1 MALVHLGRLLY
12 NQAMPHATKSALQ
25 DAREAFI
32 AGLARR
38 ADALRPVVESFL
50 ADPGAPVVRAEL
62 QRRLH
67 SLLASAQLFEEPSL
81 VAQLQRLTSR
91 LDEVGLD
98 AEAWQ
103 QSDSDLLVSLL
114 ASLDPQVSRAQVSGV
129 APAPA
134 SLPPREPPRSKPPER
149 QIEPLLRSAQ
159 HVANEASVR
168 PPSVAPRPANRPP
181 APVPTHQLGAVMLTR
196 VLLVCSRP
204 HAAELRSVL
213 DEAPIELLH
222 AADPEQA
229 LALLERARP
238 SYALIAA
245 EFATLPDI
253 DLVAR
258 LRQDPHQPVDGVYL
272 MLPHGATYDVE
283 FVRQTG
289 ADGVL
294 IEPISWEMLGPLLD
308 RGGAML
314 DSDEHTEPDEKLSLE
329 GGLSEAFAQAE
340 SAAAGAHRH
349 VLESAR
355 VPRATPPAIPQ
366 SLPGAQTVPPAIAQS
381 PSVLAQLQ
389 RVAAESG
396 VASGTESGR
405 AATEGGPSNG
415 VARVAA
421 DSGAPEGALDAQ
433 AARPAAESGVWSGLA
448 GAQAALVEPALP
460 SKRPAHVAAEALAQ
474 GASLRL
480 PGAAGGNQSVL
491 AQVQAARAAAEAAAR
506 SSAASVLPQ
515 VQAARATIAE
525 LAALSGTSSVLAQVQ
540 AARTSLAEHL
550 APVASSSADKPLET
564 GRVRPL
570 IGRRVLIVDDDP
582 AMLWFFSGVVRDAGG
597 EALQA
602 RDGADGLDIARRKR
616 PQLVLSDIL
625 MPKLDGFALRRAL
638 ARDLY
643 LERTPVLL
651 LSWKGDPVEDA
662 EARGTNASGMLRK
675 EASVPDVLA
684 AIERALAPRKQLEQ
698 ALRAQ
703 DDVTGQV
710 DDLGIVSL
718 IECVVAARPDV
729 RLTVEDAA
737 DLFEIGIAE
746 ANQIS
751 VTRTAAD
758 GTFTRG
764 ERALLQL
771 IGVTHGRFH
780 ASKRSTSLRSPVQT
794 PLKPALHA
802 AVSELTALIDGVSSE
817 RLAQVARVTFDEDAL
832 ASRLPDTP
840 AIQPIVAELRAHGLS
855 PTQLLAEGKFSSG
868 ELAACLMPLA
878 RQAVVTGL
886 WGSDGKDLLADVTR
900 LHMPRPTRPP
910 VLSEPAATAI
920 APPPPTAA
928 APEPVVSAPA
938 PVVETA
944 PAEVAGAQPAAEPTP
959 EARTEERVAPP
970 APITEQATVTAEDA
984 PDIEQAAVGKP
995 IEPESDFESDPEADF
1010 QLHTNPALIAE
1021 IAAAR
1026 RRGREGVLLIATL
1039 AASCVLGY
1047 IGALQLETH
1056 PALFGRSTESIGS
1069 RGLVDE
1075 PLMAATANSET
1086 SVRSGLDPNTGLG
1099 TVLPYIDTTRGVPV
1113 GNDEGL
1119 VIFEYVGPLPT
1130 PNVEIDGRV
1139 LGSPPLSVAL
1149 AANPHQLKLWFA
1161 GQPTTRTLSVRAG
1174 ETRVITLP
1182 LSKP

>member
-32 AGLARR
+32 SGLARR
-38 ADALRPVVESFL
+38 ADALRPVVDSFI
-50 ADPGAPVVRAEL
+50 ADPGDRVVRAEL

-67 SLLASAQLFEEPSL
+67 SLLASAQLFEEPTL
-81 VAQLQRLTSR
+81 VAQLQRLTGR

-103 QSDSDLLVSLL
+103 QPDSDLLLSLL
-114 ASLDPQVSRAQVSGV
+114 ASLDPHVSRAQVSGV

-134 SLPPREPPRSKPPER
+134 PLPAREPPLSRPPER
-149 QIEPLLRSAQ
+149 ASEPFPILRAAQ
-159 HVANEASVR
+159 HVANEASLR
-168 PPSVAPRPANRPP
+168 PPTVAPRPENRPP

-204 HAAELRSVL
+204 HAAELRSLL
-213 DEAPIELLH
+213 DEAPLELLH

-229 LALLERARP
+229 LTLLERARP

-258 LRQDPHQPVDGVYL
+258 LRQDLHQPVDGVYL
-272 MLPHGATYDVE
+272 MLPQGATYDVE

-308 RGGAML
+308 RGGPML
-314 DSDEHTEPDEKLSLE
+314 DSDEDTEPSDPHELPSADEKLSLD

-340 SAAAGAHRH
+340 SEAAHRH
-349 VLESAR
+349 RHVIESGR
-355 VPRATPPAIPQ
+355 VRKSVPPAIPQ
-366 SLPGAQTVPPAIAQS
+366 SPQPPPEA
-381 PSVLAQLQ
+381 
-389 RVAAESG
+389 VAP
-396 VASGTESGR
+396 
-405 AATEGGPSNG
+405 AAVE
-415 VARVAA
+415 
-421 DSGAPEGALDAQ
+421 
-433 AARPAAESGVWSGLA
+433 PAAESG
-448 GAQAALVEPALP
+448 
-460 SKRPAHVAAEALAQ
+460 
-474 GASLRL
+474 AS
-480 PGAAGGNQSVL
+480 SVL
-491 AQVQAARAAAEAAAR
+491 AQVQAARAAAEAATKALQVR
-506 SSAASVLPQ
+506 ATDSRPVLPQ

-540 AARTSLAEHL
+540 AARSSLAEHL
-550 APVASSSADKPLET
+550 APAASPSAEKPVEP
-564 GRVRPL
+564 GRARTL

-602 RDGADGLDIARRKR
+602 RDGAEGLEMARRKR

-625 MPKLDGFALRRAL
+625 MPKLDGFVLRRAL

-651 LSWKGDPVEDA
+651 LSWKGDPVEDTD
-662 EARGTNASGMLRK
+662 ARSSNASGLLRK
-675 EASVPDVLA
+675 EASVPEVLA
-684 AIERALAPRKQLEQ
+684 AIERALAPRQQLEQ
-698 ALRAQ
+698 ALRA
-703 DDVTGQV
+703 DGDVSGQV
-710 DDLGIVSL
+710 DDLGIVGL
-718 IECVVAARPDV
+718 VEAVVAARPDV

-737 DLFEIGIAE
+737 DLFEVGIAE

-780 ASKRSTSLRSPVQT
+780 VSLRNTSLRSPVQT

-802 AVSELTALIDGVSSE
+802 AVSELSALIDGVSSE
-817 RLAQVARVTFDEDAL
+817 RVAGVARVTFDEDAL
-832 ASRLPDTP
+832 ASRLSDTP
-840 AIQPIVAELRAHGLS
+840 AFQPIVAELRAHALS
-855 PTQLLAEGKFSSG
+855 PAQLLAEGKFSSG
-868 ELAACLMPLA
+868 EIAACLMPLA

-886 WGSDGKDLLADVTR
+886 WSAEDKDLLADVTR
-900 LHMPRPTRPP
+900 LHMPRPSLPP
-910 VLSEPAATAI
+910 ALPEPAAP
-920 APPPPTAA
+920 APPAEAASPSPAPTQPEAA
-928 APEPVVSAPA
+928 APEPAAVVEPAVEPAAPA
-938 PVVETA
+938 PEPRFEEPIEAREEAPEIVEAA
-944 PAEVAGAQPAAEPTP
+944 PPSAQPA
-959 EARTEERVAPP
+959 VA
-970 APITEQATVTAEDA
+970 
-984 PDIEQAAVGKP
+984 KP

-1010 QLHTNPALIAE
+1010 QLHTNPTLIAE

-1039 AASCVLGY
+1039 VASCVLGY
-1047 IGALQLETH
+1047 VGALQIETH
-1056 PALFGRSTESIGS
+1056 PALFGRDTASVGY
-1069 RGLVDE
+1069 RGLE
-1075 PLMAATANSET
+1075 QPLMAATTTSET
-1086 SVRSGLDPNTGLG
+1086 SVRSGLDASSGLG

>member
-32 AGLARR
+32 SGLARR
-38 ADALRPVVESFL
+38 ADALRPVVDSFI
-50 ADPGAPVVRAEL
+50 ADPGDRGLRAEL

-81 VAQLQRLTSR
+81 VAQLQRLTGR

-98 AEAWQ
+98 SEAWQ
-103 QSDSDLLVSLL
+103 QPDSDLLLSLL
-114 ASLDPQVSRAQVSGV
+114 TSLDPQVSRAQVSGV
-129 APAPA
+129 APAPV
-134 SLPPREPPRSKPPER
+134 REPVVSTPPER
-149 QIEPLLRSAQ
+149 RIEPFLRSAPVA
-159 HVANEASVR
+159 HVANETSVR
-168 PPSVAPRPANRPP
+168 PPTVAPRPENRPP
-181 APVPTHQLGAVMLTR
+181 APVPTHQIGAVMLSR

-204 HAAELRSVL
+204 HAAELRSLL
-213 DEAPIELLH
+213 DEAPLELLH

-238 SYALIAA
+238 SHALIAA

-258 LRQDPHQPVDGVYL
+258 LRQDPHQPVEGVYL
-272 MLPHGATYDVE
+272 ILPHGATYDVE

-308 RGGAML
+308 RGGSL
-314 DSDEHTEPDEKLSLE
+314 DDPDSSEAEPTEPSEAAESNDKLSLE
-329 GGLSEAFAQAE
+329 GGLSEAFAQAQ
-340 SAAAGAHRH
+340 SAAEAHRQ
-349 VLESAR
+349 VIESGR
-355 VPRATPPAIPQ
+355 VPKAAPPVIPQ
-366 SLPGAQTVPPAIAQS
+366 P
-381 PSVLAQLQ
+381 PSVLEQ
-389 RVAAESG
+389 V
-396 VASGTESGR
+396 
-405 AATEGGPSNG
+405 
-415 VARVAA
+415 
-421 DSGAPEGALDAQ
+421 Q
-433 AARPAAESGVWSGLA
+433 AARA
-448 GAQAALVEPALP
+448 
-460 SKRPAHVAAEALAQ
+460 AAEAT
-474 GASLRL
+474 
-480 PGAAGGNQSVL
+480 VL
-491 AQVQAARAAAEAAAR
+491 AQVQAARAAAEAAAQRGGAASAALGALQAR
-506 SSAASVLPQ
+506 SSPPGTGTGAP
-515 VQAARATIAE
+515 RATIAE
-525 LAALSGTSSVLAQVQ
+525 LAAMSGTPSVLAQVQ

-550 APVASSSADKPLET
+550 APTSASKAPET
-564 GRVRPL
+564 GRARPL

-602 RDGADGLDIARRKR
+602 RDGAEGLEIARRKR

-651 LSWKGDPVEDA
+651 LSWKGDPVEDS
-662 EARGTNASGMLRK
+662 EGNASGLLRK
-675 EASVPDVLA
+675 EASVPEVLA
-684 AIERALAPRKQLEQ
+684 AIERALSPRQQLEQ
-698 ALRAQ
+698 ALRAE

-710 DDLGIVSL
+710 DDLGIISL
-718 IECVVAARPDV
+718 IECIVAARPDV

-737 DLFEIGIAE
+737 DLFEVAVAE

-771 IGVTHGRFH
+771 VGVTHGRFH
-780 ASKRSTSLRSPVQT
+780 VSKRSASLRSPVQT

-817 RLAQVARVTFDEDAL
+817 RIAQVARVTFDEDSL

-840 AIQPIVAELRAHGLS
+840 AIQPIVAELRAHKLS
-855 PTQLLAEGKFSSG
+855 PMQLLGEGKFSSG
-868 ELAACLMPLA
+868 ELAACLIPLA

-886 WGSDGKDLLADVTR
+886 WSADDKDLLADITR
-900 LHMPRPTRPP
+900 LHMPRPTVPP
-910 VLSEPAATAI
+910 ALPDPLPSPALPPQAAALEPAISEP
-920 APPPPTAA
+920 A
-928 APEPVVSAPA
+928 APEPVPEPIVEEIAP
-938 PVVETA
+938 
-944 PAEVAGAQPAAEPTP
+944 PAAESTESETIV
-959 EARTEERVAPP
+959 EAVPK
-970 APITEQATVTAEDA
+970 TAE
-984 PDIEQAAVGKP
+984 PAAAKP

-1010 QLHTNPALIAE
+1010 QLHTNPVLVAE

-1039 AASCVLGY
+1039 VASCVLGY
-1047 IGALQLETH
+1047 LGALQLETH
-1056 PALFGRSTESIGS
+1056 PALFGQASESLGS
-1069 RGLVDE
+1069 RGLDQ
-1075 PLMAATANSET
+1075 PLMAASPTSET
-1086 SVRSGLDPNTGLG
+1086 SVRSGLDASGLG

-1149 AANPHQLKLWFA
+1149 SANPHQLKLWFA